1 MKVRLSHGLSLRFV
15 IRRLNVILVLSSSMV
30 KGLVPLYKRR
40 QVTKLREPIVL
51 LRFRRSAHP
60 SLTTCGVLMA
70 YLTLLASIPQ
80 TMSISISFR

>member
-1 MKVRLSHGLSLRFV
+1 MSFLSGMYEGAIKPWIKPSVRYPSLKCYLSA
-15 IRRLNVILVLSSSMV
+15 IVLV

-60 SLTTCGVLMA
+60 SLTTCGV
-70 YLTLLASIPQ
+70 
-80 TMSISISFR
+80 